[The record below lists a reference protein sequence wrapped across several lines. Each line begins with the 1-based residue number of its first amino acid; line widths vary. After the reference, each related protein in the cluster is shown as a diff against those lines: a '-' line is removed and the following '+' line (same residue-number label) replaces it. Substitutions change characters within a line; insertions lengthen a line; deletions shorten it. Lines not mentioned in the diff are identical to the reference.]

1 MIGAL
6 SRVLLQPEPTLPFW
20 SRPPP
25 PHSPPV
31 PSFDIVSE
39 IDQQEVDN
47 ALNQARKELVSR
59 FDFKGAEP
67 KIEWTPKENKILLT
81 AIDATRLKALLD
93 VVVGKLARR
102 NVDLRNV
109 DRKDPEISSIGHAR
123 QEVIIKQGIEGA
135 KAKEIVGAI
144 KTHGLKVQ
152 AAIQGTE
159 IRVTGKKRDDL
170 QEVIAFCRSKDFD
183 VALSYQN
190 FRD

>member
-1 MIGAL
+1 M
-6 SRVLLQPEPTLPFW
+6 
-20 SRPPP
+20 
-25 PHSPPV
+25 

-47 ALNQARKELVSR
+47 ALNHARKEILTR
-59 FDFKGAEP
+59 FDLKGAEP

-81 AIDATRLKALLD
+81 AIDGARLKSLLEI
-93 VVVGKLARR
+93 VINKLAKR

-109 DRKDPEISSIGHAR
+109 DRKDPQISSIGHAR
-123 QEVIIKQGIEGA
+123 QEVLIKQGIEGV
-135 KAKEIVGAI
+135 KSKEIVAAI
-144 KTHGLKVQ
+144 KGQGFKVQ
-152 AAIQGTE
+152 AAIEGTK

-183 VALSYQN
+183 VALFYEN